1 MNRKDQSGVSHRWTR
16 RGLLKGAAGAAG
28 AAGLVISQGC
38 RKTKEPPKP
47 PPSKLTGKVVK
58 PTATKG
64 RINQSVC
71 KWCWD
76 DIPLEKLARECAAM
90 GVKSL
95 ELVPPKDWPI
105 LKKYGLICAL
115 TGSHMFVDAWTEKK
129 HHAMCI
135 EKITKAVDATSA
147 AGWPNVITFS
157 GSRRDMT
164 DEVGIK
170 NTVEGLKKVIGHA
183 EKKKVNLCFEVLN
196 SRVAVEMKGHPGYMA
211 DKVEW
216 AAEVCDK
223 VGSERL
229 KILFDIYHVQI
240 MQGDVITR
248 IKKYA
253 KYIGHYH
260 VAGVPGRNEI
270 AVRFRSPVACAAE
283 RAAGHPYPVPY
294 SHALTLSPG
303 KRYSNDRTDTPYF
316 HAYPHTWPLA
326 DAIRPHY

>member
-28 AAGLVISQGC
+28 AAAIGLPGCGPQAAGPQG
-38 RKTKEPPKP
+38 R
-47 PPSKLTGKVVK
+47 L
-58 PTATKG
+58 ATKG

-76 DIPLEKLARECAAM
+76 GIPLEKFARECAAM
-90 GVKSL
+90 GVKSI
-95 ELVPPKDWPI
+95 ELVDPKDWPI
-105 LKKYGLICAL
+105 LKKNGLICAL
-115 TGSHMFVDAWTEKK
+115 TGSHMFVDAFTEKK
-129 HHAMCI
+129 NHAMCI
-135 EKITKAVDATSA
+135 EKITEAVDATSE

-183 EKKKVNLCFEVLN
+183 EKKKVNLCFEILN

-216 AAEVCDK
+216 VAEVCDK

-229 KILFDIYHVQI
+229 KMLFDIYHVQI

-270 AVRFRSPVACAAE
+270 GENQELNYPAILRAVIATGYKGYVAQEFMPTRDPLRSLREAVKICD
-283 RAAGHPYPVPY
+283 V
-294 SHALTLSPG
+294 
-303 KRYSNDRTDTPYF
+303 
-316 HAYPHTWPLA
+316 
-326 DAIRPHY
+326 

>member
-1 MNRKDQSGVSHRWTR
+1 MNTKDQTGASQGWTR

-28 AAGLVISQGC
+28 AAALALPGC
-38 RKTKEPPKP
+38 EREDAKP
-47 PPSKLTGKVVK
+47 QSRA
-58 PTATKG
+58 ATKG

-71 KWCWD
+71 QWCWEK
-76 DIPLEKLARECAAM
+76 IPLEKLAAECAAM
-90 GVKSL
+90 GVKSI

-105 LKKYGLICAL
+105 LKKHGLVCGL
-115 TGSHMFVDAWTEKK
+115 TASHLFVDAFTETK

-135 EKITKAVDATSA
+135 EKITKAVDDTSA

-216 AAEVCDK
+216 VAEVCDK

-240 MQGDVITR
+240 MQGDIITR
-248 IKKYA
+248 INQYKD
-253 KYIGHYH
+253 YIAHYH
-260 VAGVPGRNEI
+260 VAGVPGRHEI
-270 AVRFRSPVACAAE
+270 DESQELNYPAIMEAIVKTGYKGYVAQEFMPTRDPLQSLREAVKICDV
-283 RAAGHPYPVPY
+283 
-294 SHALTLSPG
+294 
-303 KRYSNDRTDTPYF
+303 
-316 HAYPHTWPLA
+316 
-326 DAIRPHY
+326 